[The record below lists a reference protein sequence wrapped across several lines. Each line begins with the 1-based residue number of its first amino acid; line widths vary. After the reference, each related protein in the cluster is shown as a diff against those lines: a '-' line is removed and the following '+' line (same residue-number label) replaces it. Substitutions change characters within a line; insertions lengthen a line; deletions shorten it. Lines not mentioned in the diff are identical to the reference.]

1 MLSDLSEVI
10 RNVDKPLTEV
20 SSNISQSTELADLLS
35 DSGSNKELSIDAN
48 EGCCTLPSEFN
59 NASRPKT
66 CQPATKFFWSPE
78 TS

>member
-59 NASRPKT
+59 NASSIL
-66 CQPATKFFWSPE
+66 SP
-78 TS
+78 